1 MSRNKFASAFVAM
14 TVAATVAACGSGV
27 SAEPDPLASLKQ
39 RDAEQ
44 RASVKPS
51 RFLPPNAD
59 LTSFDDAAF
68 RKAMDEGKPYIYGIR
83 NAGTAICE
91 TGVVIPGQVAMG
103 TWFSNRGGAALIA
116 GQALSREARDISG
129 CSGKTLPGQVPDSGD
144 GPDKAA
150 QAAAKQAGVPFMYS
164 EPGQCDTVVVLPDGS
179 AWYLNK
185 GGPASPKG
193 AALSPRQTTVG
204 CSGGYSS
211 PGRGN

>member
-1 MSRNKFASAFVAM
+1 MKHNKFAAVL
-14 TVAATVAACGSGV
+14 VAAAVATLAACGSGA
-27 SAEPDPLASLKQ
+27 SAEPDPLTSLKQ

-44 RASVKPS
+44 RASIKPS

-59 LTSFDDAAF
+59 IAMFDDDMF
-68 RKAMDEGKPYIYGIR
+68 RKAMDAGEAFIYGVTGGGH
-83 NAGTAICE
+83 AVCA
-91 TGVVIPGQVAMG
+91 TGVVIPGSTAMG
-103 TWFSNRGGAALIA
+103 TWFLNRAGAAPIA
-116 GQALSREARDISG
+116 GAALSREAGNVSG
-129 CSGKTLPGQVPDSGD
+129 CSGKTVPGQVPDSGD

-150 QAAAKQAGVPFMYS
+150 QAAAQQAGVPFLYA

-179 AWYLNK
+179 AWFLNAR
-185 GGPASPKG
+185 GPASTKG